1 MIVRPSAFWTMVVFG
16 GLLVG
21 LRVDGMRLGEQRG
34 RLDGI
39 LDDRG
44 WHFVRRGVRFGA
56 FWGVLGWVLGGP
68 GSILEC
74 LGESWGVFGRS
85 WATWGGQWGQEVK
98 KSGFP

>member
-39 LDDRG
+39 LDERG

-56 FWGVLGWVLGGP
+56 FWGVLGWALGGP
-68 GSILEC
+68 GLKF
-74 LGESWGVFGRS
+74 GVSWGVLGTM
-85 WATWGGQWGQEVK
+85 WEQVGI
-98 KSGFP
+98 